1 VLRPS
6 TSCQR
11 LVDFPTE
18 SGVWQMTTTKGV
30 EYTLDNFFRLDGE
43 GLVYTWPMYDP
54 KAIIND
60 PTGLVQWLTGNG

>member
-1 VLRPS
+1 
-6 TSCQR
+6 
-11 LVDFPTE
+11 
-18 SGVWQMTTTKGV
+18 MTTTKGV